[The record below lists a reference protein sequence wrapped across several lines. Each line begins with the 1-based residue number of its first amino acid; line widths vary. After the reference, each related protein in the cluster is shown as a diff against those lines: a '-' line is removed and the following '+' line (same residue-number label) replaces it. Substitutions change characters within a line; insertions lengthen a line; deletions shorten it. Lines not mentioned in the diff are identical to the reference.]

1 MRPRRSRRAPA
12 RSPTVAAMAHDTRR
26 IRDFLTTHARLLD
39 RRRGDLVLGVGDPD
53 LAVAALAAHRNPDG
67 GYGWALEPDLRA
79 PASQPV
85 GALHAFEVFEDI
97 APRTS
102 PLAAGLCDWLETV
115 SLPDGALPFALPGAE
130 SLGTAPFWAAADPA
144 EPSLHITSA
153 IAGIA
158 HRVARHDPA
167 VAGHPWLARAS
178 AWCLEQIPN
187 VTADD
192 HALVIRYVLVL
203 LDAMGDDEPRAREH
217 LARVGAFLP
226 ADGRLAV
233 AGGAADEALR
243 PLDFAPEPGRPLRAL
258 LDPAAVE
265 RDLDRLEA
273 DQDADGGWRVD
284 WIDRSPAAALEWRGW
299 ATVRAVRILVA
310 NGRLSP

>member
-1 MRPRRSRRAPA
+1 VSETFKTRPRP
-12 RSPTVAAMAHDTRR
+12 SPTVAGMPHDLRR
-26 IRDFLTTHARLLD
+26 IQSFLTTHARLLD
-39 RRRGDLVLGVGDPD
+39 RRRGDLAVGAGDPD

-85 GALHAFEVFEDI
+85 AALHAFEVFEEI

-102 PLAAGLCDWLETV
+102 PLAAELCDWLDAV
-115 SLPDGALPFALPGAE
+115 SLPAGALPFALPGAD
-130 SLGTAPFWAAADPA
+130 SPGTAPFWAAADPA

-153 IAGIA
+153 VAGIA
-158 HRVARHDPA
+158 HRVGRHDPA
-167 VAGHPWLARAS
+167 VAAHPWLARATS
-178 AWCLEQIPN
+178 WCLDEIPR

-192 HALVIRYVLVL
+192 HALLLLYVLVL
-203 LDAMGDDEPRAREH
+203 LDALHDDEPRAREE

-226 ADGRLAV
+226 ADGRLQV
-233 AGGAADEALR
+233 AGGADDEALR
-243 PLDFAPEPGRPLRAL
+243 PLDFAPEPGGPLRAL
-258 LDPAAVE
+258 FDATAIE

-273 DQDADGGWRVD
+273 EQDEDGGWRVS
-284 WIDRSPAAALEWRGW
+284 WIDRSPAAALEWRGY

-310 NGRLSP
+310 NGRLAP